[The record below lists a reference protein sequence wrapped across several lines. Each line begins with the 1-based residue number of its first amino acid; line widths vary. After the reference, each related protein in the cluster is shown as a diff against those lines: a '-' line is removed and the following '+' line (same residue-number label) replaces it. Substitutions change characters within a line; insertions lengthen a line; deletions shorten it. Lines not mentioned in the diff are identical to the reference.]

1 MTKPLLIA
9 LIVVAALAA
18 AVLIAG
24 LLLPATR
31 SATVVATL
39 PAPPERVWAL
49 ITDVRGQ
56 TAWRRGVRAVAGDA
70 AAWTETTDHGQI
82 AFTTTAQEP
91 PTRWALAF
99 TGPTFS
105 GTWEGR
111 LEPDGTGT
119 RITVTE
125 SVTTPGRIGRVVARL
140 LVSPAALARTWCDE
154 VAAALARP

>member
-31 SATVVATL
+31 SATV
-39 PAPPERVWAL
+39 
-49 ITDVRGQ
+49 
-56 TAWRRGVRAVAGDA
+56 AGDTA
-70 AAWTETTDHGQI
+70 RWTETTDHGEI

-140 LVSPAALARTWCDE
+140 LVSPEALARTWCDE